1 MKKLLLLSVLLIPF
15 VSFWQNIDQNE
26 SNLSWTQ
33 TETNLETT
41 SATTELS
48 GTQVAE
54 PVLTDIWTDGGLGL
68 LWFWFCNDGLDTVT
82 KSINAAIEQ
91 WKSFKVCT
99 VRKNNSTSDLE
110 LTIDMPFATY
120 TAQWDKTCGKDLTF
134 ENFIPESKNLKTLT
148 VPAGNQLVKEF
159 DINFPIW
166 LNGKQDGCLVF
177 NVAPPTF
184 KEWQSWLM
192 PRIRKWFFM
201 NFFVWEAGD
210 VKNEVKIENIKTSLN
225 SNKELILNFDVAN
238 VGNVENTINIS
249 WTISNIFG
257 FKREFEIVWWV
268 VIPER
273 SLNLEANLWLVPS
286 YGWLFSIKF
295 AVNTTPHFIYDISQS
310 NIDPSILEEKVI
322 NVKTTHFEMPR
333 LILWIVILVIL
344 LLAIAL
350 KKPKQKIVYVEKK

>member
-1 MKKLLLLSVLLIPF
+1 MKKLLLLSILLIPF
-15 VSFWQNIDQNE
+15 VSFWQNIDQ
-26 SNLSWTQ
+26 S
-33 TETNLETT
+33 ETT
-41 SATTELS
+41 LPTAQEEISPETTAEDAVLPEVP
-48 GTQVAE
+48 VAE
-54 PVLTDIWTDGGLGL
+54 PVLTDIWADGGLGL
-68 LWFWFCNDGLDTVT
+68 LWFWFCNDGLDNVT
-82 KSINAAIEQ
+82 KSLNAAVEQ
-91 WKSFKVCT
+91 WKPFKVCA

-110 LTIDMPFATY
+110 LTIDLPFATY
-120 TAQWDKTCGKDLTF
+120 TPQWDKTCGKDLTF
-134 ENFIPESKNLKTLT
+134 ENFIPESESLKGLT
-148 VPAGNQLVKEF
+148 IPAGNQFIQEF
-159 DINFPIW
+159 DVNFPIW
-166 LNGKQDGCLVF
+166 VNGKQDWCLVF
-177 NVAPPTF
+177 NVAPPAF

-210 VKNEVKIENIKTSLN
+210 IKNEVKVENIKTSLN

-238 VGNVENTINIS
+238 VGNVENTINVS
-249 WTISNIFG
+249 GTISNMFW
-257 FKREFEIVWWV
+257 FKKEFEIIWWV

-273 SLNLEANLWLVPS
+273 SLSLEANLWPVPS

-322 NVKTTHFEMPR
+322 NVKTTHFEMPW

-350 KKPKQKIVYVEKK
+350 RKPKQKVVYVEKK

>member
-1 MKKLLLLSVLLIPF
+1 MSVLLIPF
-15 VSFWQNIDQNE
+15 VSFWQNIIQNE
-26 SNLSWTQ
+26 ISLSWIQ
-33 TETNLETT
+33 TEANLETT
-41 SATTELS
+41 STTTELS
-48 GTQVAE
+48 GTQVTE
-54 PVLTDIWTDGGLGL
+54 PVLEDIGEDDWLWL
-68 LWFWFCNDGLDTVT
+68 LSFGFCNEGLDTVT
-82 KSINAAIEQ
+82 KSINATVEQ
-91 WKSFKVCT
+91 WKPFKVCT

-110 LTIDMPFATY
+110 ITIDMPFAIY

-134 ENFIPESKNLKTLT
+134 EGFIPESKDLKTLT
-148 VPAGNQLVKEF
+148 IPAGNQLVKEF

-177 NVAPPTF
+177 NVAPPAF

-192 PRIRKWFFM
+192 PRIRKWFYM

-210 VKNEVKIENIKTSLN
+210 IKNEVKVENIKTSLN
-225 SNKELILNFDVAN
+225 SNKELILNFDVMN
-238 VGNVENTINIS
+238 VGNVEDTINIS

-257 FKREFEIVWWV
+257 FKKEFEIIWWV

-273 SLNLEANLWLVPS
+273 SLSLETNLWPVPS

-295 AVNTTPHFIYDISQS
+295 AVNTTPHSIYDISKS

-322 NVKTTHFEMPR
+322 NVKTTHFEMPW
-333 LILWIVILVIL
+333 LILWIVILIIL

-350 KKPKQKIVYVEKK
+350 RKPKQKIVYVEKK